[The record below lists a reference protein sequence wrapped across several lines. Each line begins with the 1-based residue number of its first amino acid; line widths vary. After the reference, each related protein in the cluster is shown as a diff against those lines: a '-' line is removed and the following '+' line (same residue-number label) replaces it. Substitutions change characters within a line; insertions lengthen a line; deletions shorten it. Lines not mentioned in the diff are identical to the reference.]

1 MAGTVLVN
9 CAGGMNNKAIAD
21 DWRIKL
27 AMPLFLFIDWL
38 LSQPK
43 IARRLFDSVRQPDNI
58 RTAFEVWLGGCVGMW
73 LGMWLGMWNV

>member
-1 MAGTVLVN
+1 MLVN

-27 AMPLFLFIDWL
+27 AMPIFLLIDWL
-38 LSQPK
+38 LLQPT

-58 RTAFEVWLGGCVGMW
+58 RSAFQVYILCFRWSTTPPTL
-73 LGMWLGMWNV
+73 